1 MKFAWRPKQDL
12 FHPVSINHLGHKT
25 KMFVLIIIFFVSKA
39 SLQRNLFFHVKH
51 LKYQYIYSTFQKENQ
66 LKICL
71 LFSSFAKIEKK
82 MKFQWNVHV
91 FNPKIIIFWLNNLS
105 CISFT
110 HKIRIDMIVF
120 VHTCKYNLPS
130 SFSI

>member
-1 MKFAWRPKQDL
+1 MKFAWRPNQDL

-25 KMFVLIIIFFVSKA
+25 KMFVLIIIFLWA
-39 SLQRNLFFHVKH
+39 KH
-51 LKYQYIYSTFQKENQ
+51 LYNGI
-66 LKICL
+66 
-71 LFSSFAKIEKK
+71 FSSMLNIWNTNIYIQHFRKKTSSRYVYSFQVLQKLKK

-91 FNPKIIIFWLNNLS
+91 FNPKIIIFWLNNIS